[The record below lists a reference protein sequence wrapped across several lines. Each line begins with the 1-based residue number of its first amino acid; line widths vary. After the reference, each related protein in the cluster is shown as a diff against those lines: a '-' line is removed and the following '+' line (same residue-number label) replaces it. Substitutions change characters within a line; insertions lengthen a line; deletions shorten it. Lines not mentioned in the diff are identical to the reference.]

1 MLHSQ
6 FTKVFS

>member
-6 FTKVFS
+6 